1 MTNHRRDTSSV
12 ARTSPM
18 AEPIHSQQSWESDVD
33 YARLVAHLG
42 AGPERTYKATAAALG
57 LAEST
62 VAQMGSTLRWMAR
75 ASAWDADVAAMLTK
89 SLQARQIHAR
99 VEQADAGRAMRE
111 KGAAG
116 LEYLAADELEAKDVV
131 ALITNGAKVESA
143 ALGVAEKH
151 EIELSLKDPGSMSG
165 DEIAAEM
172 KALRDELDA
181 KLGELGTPGGAG
193 TSE

>member
-1 MTNHRRDTSSV
+1 MTNPRPDDHSL

-18 AEPIHSQQSWESDVD
+18 VEPIHGKQAWESDVE

-99 VEQADAGRAMRE
+99 VEQADAGRKMRQLGVE
-111 KGAAG
+111 VLDGVTETSKI
-116 LEYLAADELEAKDVV
+116 EVKDAV

-151 EIELSLKDPGSMSG
+151 EIELSLKDPSSMSG

-181 KLGELGTPGGAG
+181 KLGDPAG
-193 TSE
+193 LHPMDR